1 MEVLKEELITFETAK
16 LAKEKGFI
24 NGTRGCFIEY
34 KKDYINPRDDNNSKK
49 GDFEYCKKT
58 FLRNGEEESDED
70 YEYIER
76 PTQSLL
82 KKWLIQVHNINV
94 WVSSKTL
101 SNGKTVFIPHGRTL
115 PDTIKDNL
123 VVDIIEYSTH
133 NSDEAAFEVGLR
145 EALKLIKH

>member
-1 MEVLKEELITFETAK
+1 MQEQLITFETAK

-58 FLRNGEEESDED
+58 FLRNGEQESDED
-70 YEYIER
+70 YVYIER

-82 KKWLIQVHNINV
+82 QKWLREVHNIHIMIEPYYNKNKDLV
-94 WVSSKTL
+94 YGFDLLLQETEEEDICEDGFKTY
-101 SNGKTVFIPHGRTL
+101 
-115 PDTIKDNL
+115 
-123 VVDIIEYSTH
+123 E
-133 NSDEAAFEVGLR
+133 EALEIGLQ
-145 EALKLIKH
+145 ESLKLIEIVKDGENR